1 MQILKYWWIG
11 LGAIF
16 LTTPA
21 FASTGLDSSIEW
33 TNYRSCIDLTTS
45 LKKYLA
51 SSELSARLLKSNYA
65 KSDKDPLIN
74 QQITSQTYFS
84 YLDKNQQLLYLFK
97 WAQESKT
104 NTVNIAIP
112 ALLAKFHLPK
122 SRKHI
127 QTFFYQDKKL
137 IISAEENQNS
147 LIAIYTI
154 EDKSFKPLKY
164 YKMSGPFKQAQLVW
178 DKFYLIT
185 QKQTTKDSLEAL
197 LKANWED
204 NNFFPKLEQA
214 IKYCLKTSIISEA
227 TCQKIA
233 HNITDGELP
242 TLTSLAI
249 FNLNSLDTEPEIKH
263 FLGQIKHITIW
274 SEYLYL
280 LKSHNNTDIT
290 CKNCSQK
297 AEWSGEKT
305 LIQWFSLDPKLYQ
318 SNNAILS
325 WMLLSSKNYLTED
338 FKFEIPLYQTSGKM
352 KQYRLL
358 QADNK
363 LSTFTT
369 TILAETGSNYQ
380 NIIKENWSY
389 QLSNNETTLII
400 TQNKNQS
407 LLPTNERRKNQLF
420 TLENN
425 LITIQNTNNAI
436 TITSTEIGQS
446 KGGTLLSLN
455 NAELLDNMYWNS
467 EQKILSLITREN
479 GKTTLRGYDLWDRK
493 EAKLLFK
500 RTYPVISTLK
510 HLDLYINMEKYTV
523 LIAQGIADFF
533 VTRNHTLTKTIK
545 IK

>member
-16 LTTPA
+16 LTTPT
-21 FASTGLDSSIEW
+21 FASTVLDSSIEW

-65 KSDKDPLIN
+65 KLDKSPLIN

-112 ALLAKFHLPK
+112 TLLAKFHLPK

-185 QKQTTKDSLEAL
+185 QKQTSKDSLEAL

-204 NNFFPKLEQA
+204 NTFLPKLEQA
-214 IKYCLKTSIISEA
+214 IKYWLKTSIISQA

-242 TLTSLAI
+242 TLTSLAV
-249 FNLNSLDTEPEIKH
+249 FNLNSLDTQPEIKF
-263 FLGQIKHITIW
+263 FLGQLNHIAIW

-325 WMLLSSKNYLTED
+325 WTLLSSKNYMTED
-338 FKFEIPLYQTSGKM
+338 FKLEIPLYQTSGKM
-352 KQYRLL
+352 KQYRIL

-363 LSTFTT
+363 LSTFTP

-380 NIIKENWSY
+380 NITKESWSY
-389 QLSNNETTLII
+389 QLSNGETTLII
-400 TQNKNQS
+400 TQNQNQS
-407 LLPTNERRKNQLF
+407 LLPTSERRKNQLF
-420 TLENN
+420 TLGNS
-425 LITIQNTNNAI
+425 LIKIQNTNNAI
-436 TITSTEIGQS
+436 TITNNEIGQS
-446 KGGTLLSLN
+446 KGETLLSLN
-455 NAELLDNMYWNS
+455 NAELLDNIYRNS
-467 EQKILSLITREN
+467 EQKILSLIIREN
-479 GKTTLRGYDLWDRK
+479 GKTTLRGYDLWEPK
-493 EAKLLFK
+493 TAKLLFK
-500 RTYPVISTLK
+500 RTYPVLSTLK

>member
-16 LTTPA
+16 LTTPT

-51 SSELSARLLKSNYA
+51 SSELSARLSKSNYA
-65 KSDKDPLIN
+65 KSDKYPLIN
-74 QQITSQTYFS
+74 QQTTSQTYFS

-112 ALLAKFHLPK
+112 TLLAKFHLPK

-164 YKMSGPFKQAQLVW
+164 YKMSGPFKQVQLVW
-178 DKFYLIT
+178 DKLYLIT

-214 IKYCLKTSIISEA
+214 IKYWLKTSIISQA

-263 FLGQIKHITIW
+263 FLGQLNHIAIW
-274 SEYLYL
+274 PEYLYF

-325 WMLLSSKNYLTED
+325 WTLLSSKNYLTED
-338 FKFEIPLYQTSGKM
+338 FKLEIPLYQTSGKM
-352 KQYRLL
+352 KQYRIL
-358 QADNK
+358 QGDNK

-380 NIIKENWSY
+380 NITKESWSY
-389 QLSNNETTLII
+389 ELSNNETTLII

-407 LLPTNERRKNQLF
+407 LLPTGEREKKQLF
-420 TLENN
+420 PLGNS
-425 LITIQNTNNAI
+425 LIKIQNKNNAI
-436 TITSTEIGQS
+436 TITKTEIGQS
-446 KGGTLLSLN
+446 KGETLLSLN

-479 GKTTLRGYDLWDRK
+479 GKTTLRGYDLWEPK
-493 EAKLLFK
+493 TAKLLFK
-500 RTYPVISTLK
+500 RTYPVLSNLK
-510 HLDLYINMEKYTV
+510 HLDLYINMEKYTI

>member
-45 LKKYLA
+45 LKKYLT
-51 SSELSARLLKSNYA
+51 SSELSARLVKSNYA
-65 KSDKDPLIN
+65 KSDKNPLIN

-185 QKQTTKDSLEAL
+185 QKQTSKDSLEAL

-214 IKYCLKTSIISEA
+214 IKYWLKTSIISEA

-274 SEYLYL
+274 SEYLYF
-280 LKSHNNTDIT
+280 LKPHNNTDIT

-325 WMLLSSKNYLTED
+325 WTLLSSKNYLTED
-338 FKFEIPLYQTSGKM
+338 LKLEIPLYQTSGKI
-352 KQYRLL
+352 KQYA
-358 QADNK
+358 QHFYYNH
-363 LSTFTT
+363 LSW
-369 TILAETGSNYQ
+369 
-380 NIIKENWSY
+380 NW
-389 QLSNNETTLII
+389 I
-400 TQNKNQS
+400 
-407 LLPTNERRKNQLF
+407 
-420 TLENN
+420 
-425 LITIQNTNNAI
+425 
-436 TITSTEIGQS
+436 
-446 KGGTLLSLN
+446 
-455 NAELLDNMYWNS
+455 
-467 EQKILSLITREN
+467 
-479 GKTTLRGYDLWDRK
+479 
-493 EAKLLFK
+493 
-500 RTYPVISTLK
+500 
-510 HLDLYINMEKYTV
+510 
-523 LIAQGIADFF
+523 
-533 VTRNHTLTKTIK
+533 
-545 IK
+545 

>member
-1 MQILKYWWIG
+1 MQILKYWWIS

-16 LTTPA
+16 LTAPT

-51 SSELSARLLKSNYA
+51 SSELSARLVKSNYM

-74 QQITSQTYFS
+74 QQTTSQTYFS

-104 NTVNIAIP
+104 STVNIAIP
-112 ALLAKFHLPK
+112 TLLAKFHLPK

-214 IKYCLKTSIISEA
+214 IKYWLKTSIISQA

-249 FNLNSLDTEPEIKH
+249 FNLNSLDTEPEIK
-263 FLGQIKHITIW
+263 FSLGQLNHIAIW
-274 SEYLYL
+274 PEYLYF

-290 CKNCSQK
+290 CKNCSPK

-325 WMLLSSKNYLTED
+325 WTLLSSKNYLTED
-338 FKFEIPLYQTSGKM
+338 FKLEIPLYQTSGKM

-358 QADNK
+358 QANNK

-380 NIIKENWSY
+380 NIIKESWSY
-389 QLSNNETTLII
+389 QLSNDETTLII
-400 TQNKNQS
+400 TQNNNQY
-407 LLPTNERRKNQLF
+407 LLPTSEREKRQLF
-420 TLENN
+420 TLGNS
-425 LITIQNTNNAI
+425 LITIQNKNNAI

-455 NAELLDNMYWNS
+455 NAELLDNIYWNS

-479 GKTTLRGYDLWDRK
+479 GKTTLRGYDLWDPK

-500 RTYPVISTLK
+500 RTYPVLSTLK
-510 HLDLYINMEKYTV
+510 HLDLYIHMEKYTV

-533 VTRNHTLTKTIK
+533 VTRNHQLTKTIK

>member
-1 MQILKYWWIG
+1 MQILKYWWIT

-45 LKKYLA
+45 LKKYLT
-51 SSELSARLLKSNYA
+51 SSELSAWLLKSNYA
-65 KSDKDPLIN
+65 KSDKNPLIN
-74 QQITSQTYFS
+74 RQTTSQSYFS

-112 ALLAKFHLPK
+112 TLLAKFHLPK

-137 IISAEENQNS
+137 IISAEENQDS

-164 YKMSGPFKQAQLVW
+164 YKMSGPFKQAQLIW

-214 IKYCLKTSIISEA
+214 IKYWLKTSIISQA

-233 HNITDGELP
+233 HNIADGELP

-249 FNLNSLDTEPEIKH
+249 FNLNSLDTEPEIKF
-263 FLGQIKHITIW
+263 FLGQLDHIAIW
-274 SEYLYL
+274 PEYLYF
-280 LKSHNNTDIT
+280 LKPHNNTDIT

-325 WMLLSSKNYLTED
+325 WTLLSSKNYLTED
-338 FKFEIPLYQTSGKM
+338 FKLEIPLYQTSGKM

-358 QADNK
+358 QTNNK

-380 NIIKENWSY
+380 NITKESWSY

-400 TQNKNQS
+400 TQNKNQY
-407 LLPTNERRKNQLF
+407 LLPTSERRKNQLF
-420 TLENN
+420 TLGNN
-425 LITIQNTNNAI
+425 LIKIQNTNNAI
-436 TITSTEIGQS
+436 RITSTEIGQS

-455 NAELLDNMYWNS
+455 NAELLDNIYWNS

-479 GKTTLRGYDLWDRK
+479 GKTTLRGYDLWDPK

-500 RTYPVISTLK
+500 RTYPVLSTLK
-510 HLDLYINMEKYTV
+510 HLDLYIHMEKYTV

>member
-21 FASTGLDSSIEW
+21 FASTGIDSSIEW

-65 KSDKDPLIN
+65 KSDKNPLIN

-112 ALLAKFHLPK
+112 TLLAKFHLPK

-164 YKMSGPFKQAQLVW
+164 YKISGPFKQAQLVW

-185 QKQTTKDSLEAL
+185 QKQTSKNSLEAL

-214 IKYCLKTSIISEA
+214 IKYWLKTSIISEA

-233 HNITDGELP
+233 HNITNGELP
-242 TLTSLAI
+242 NLTSLAI
-249 FNLNSLDTEPEIKH
+249 FNLNSLDTEPEIKF
-263 FLGQIKHITIW
+263 FLGQLNHIAIW
-274 SEYLYL
+274 PEYLYF
-280 LKSHNNTDIT
+280 LKSHNNTVIT

-297 AEWSGEKT
+297 AEWSWEKT

-318 SNNAILS
+318 SNNVILS
-325 WMLLSSKNYLTED
+325 WTLLSSKNYLTED
-338 FKFEIPLYQTSGKM
+338 FKLEIPLYQTSGKI
-352 KQYRLL
+352 KQYRIL

-363 LSTFTT
+363 LSTFTP

-380 NIIKENWSY
+380 NITKESWSY
-389 QLSNNETTLII
+389 QLSNDETTLIT
-400 TQNKNQS
+400 TQAKTQS
-407 LLPTNERRKNQLF
+407 LLPTREREKRQLF
-420 TLENN
+420 ALGDS
-425 LITIQNTNNAI
+425 LIKIQNTNNAI
-436 TITSTEIGQS
+436 TITSTEMGQS
-446 KGGTLLSLN
+446 KGETLLSLKN
-455 NAELLDNMYWNS
+455 TELLEIYRNS

-479 GKTTLRGYDLWDRK
+479 GKTTLRGYDLWEPK
-493 EAKLLFK
+493 TAKLLFK
-500 RTYPVISTLK
+500 RTYPVLSNLK
-510 HLDLYINMEKYTV
+510 HLDLYTNMEKYTV
-523 LIAQGIADFF
+523 LITQGIADFF

>member
-1 MQILKYWWIG
+1 MK
-11 LGAIF
+11 
-16 LTTPA
+16 
-21 FASTGLDSSIEW
+21 
-33 TNYRSCIDLTTS
+33 N
-45 LKKYLA
+45 
-51 SSELSARLLKSNYA
+51 NYA
-65 KSDKDPLIN
+65 KSDKSPLIN

-112 ALLAKFHLPK
+112 TLLAKFHLPK

-164 YKMSGPFKQAQLVW
+164 YKISGPFKQAQLVW
-178 DKFYLIT
+178 DRFYLIT

-214 IKYCLKTSIISEA
+214 IKYWLKTSIISEA

-249 FNLNSLDTEPEIKH
+249 FNLNSLDTQPEIK
-263 FLGQIKHITIW
+263 FLLGQLDHIAIW
-274 SEYLYL
+274 PEYLYF
-280 LKSHNNTDIT
+280 LKPHNNTGIA

-325 WMLLSSKNYLTED
+325 WTLLSSKNYLTED
-338 FKFEIPLYQTSGKM
+338 FKLEIPLYQTSGKM
-352 KQYRLL
+352 KQYRILR
-358 QADNK
+358 ANNK

-380 NIIKENWSY
+380 NIIKESWSY
-389 QLSNNETTLII
+389 QLSNDETTLII

-407 LLPTNERRKNQLF
+407 LLPTSEREKRHLF
-420 TLENN
+420 TLGNS
-425 LITIQNTNNAI
+425 LIKIQNTNNAI
-436 TITSTEIGQS
+436 TITNTEIGQS
-446 KGGTLLSLN
+446 KGETLLSLN
-455 NAELLDNMYWNS
+455 NAELLDNIYWNS

-479 GKTTLRGYDLWDRK
+479 GKTTLRGYDLWDHK

-500 RTYPVISTLK
+500 RTYPVLSNLK

>member
-1 MQILKYWWIG
+1 MQILKYWWIS

-33 TNYRSCIDLTTS
+33 TNYRSCIDLTAS
-45 LKKYLA
+45 LKKYLT
-51 SSELSARLLKSNYA
+51 SSELSTRLLKNNYA
-65 KSDKDPLIN
+65 KSDKSPLIN
-74 QQITSQTYFS
+74 QQTTSQTYFS

-112 ALLAKFHLPK
+112 TLLAKFHLPK

-164 YKMSGPFKQAQLVW
+164 YKMSGPFKQAQLIW
-178 DKFYLIT
+178 DRFYLIT

-204 NNFFPKLEQA
+204 NTFLPKLEQA
-214 IKYCLKTSIISEA
+214 IKYWLKTTIISQA

-233 HNITDGELP
+233 HNITYGELP

-249 FNLNSLDTEPEIKH
+249 FNLNSLDTQPEIKH
-263 FLGQIKHITIW
+263 FLGQLNHIAIW
-274 SEYLYL
+274 PEYLYF
-280 LKSHNNTDIT
+280 LKPHRNTDIT

-325 WMLLSSKNYLTED
+325 WTLLSSKNYLTED
-338 FKFEIPLYQTSGKM
+338 FKLEIPLYQTSGKI

-358 QADNK
+358 QGDNK

-380 NIIKENWSY
+380 NIIKESWSY
-389 QLSNNETTLII
+389 QLSNDETTLII
-400 TQNKNQS
+400 TQNKNQY
-407 LLPTNERRKNQLF
+407 LLPTSERRKNQLF
-420 TLENN
+420 TLGNS
-425 LITIQNTNNAI
+425 LITIQNKNNAI

-446 KGGTLLSLN
+446 KGETLLSLN
-455 NAELLDNMYWNS
+455 NAELLDNIYRNS

-479 GKTTLRGYDLWDRK
+479 GKTTLRGYDLWDPK

-500 RTYPVISTLK
+500 RTYPVLSNLK

-533 VTRNHTLTKTIK
+533 VTKNHTLTKTIK

>member
-21 FASTGLDSSIEW
+21 FASTGLDYSIEW

-112 ALLAKFHLPK
+112 TLLAKFHLPK

-178 DKFYLIT
+178 DRFYLIT

-214 IKYCLKTSIISEA
+214 IKYWLKTSTISQA

-249 FNLNSLDTEPEIKH
+249 FNLNSLDTEPEIKF
-263 FLGQIKHITIW
+263 FLGQLKHIAIW
-274 SEYLYL
+274 PEYLYL

-325 WMLLSSKNYLTED
+325 WTLLSSKNYLTED
-338 FKFEIPLYQTSGKM
+338 FKLEIPLYQTSGKM

-446 KGGTLLSLN
+446 KGRTLLSLN
-455 NAELLDNMYWNS
+455 NAELLDNIYRNS

-479 GKTTLRGYDLWDRK
+479 GKTTLRGYNLWDPK

-500 RTYPVISTLK
+500 RTYPVLSTLK

>member
-1 MQILKYWWIG
+1 MQILKYGWIG

-16 LTTPA
+16 LTTPT

-65 KSDKDPLIN
+65 KSDKNPLIN

-97 WAQESKT
+97 GAQESKT

-112 ALLAKFHLPK
+112 TLLAKFHLPK

-164 YKMSGPFKQAQLVW
+164 YKMSGPFKQAQLVG

-197 LKANWED
+197 LKANGED

-214 IKYCLKTSIISEA
+214 IKYGLKTTIISQA

-242 TLTSLAI
+242 NLTSLAI

-263 FLGQIKHITIW
+263 FLGQLNHIAIGP
-274 SEYLYL
+274 EYLYF
-280 LKSHNNTDIT
+280 LKPHNNTDIT

-297 AEWSGEKT
+297 AEGSGEKT
-305 LIQWFSLDPKLYQ
+305 LIQGFSLDPKLYQ

-325 WMLLSSKNYLTED
+325 GTLLSSKNYLTED
-338 FKFEIPLYQTSGKM
+338 FKLEIPLYQTSGKM
-352 KQYRLL
+352 KQYRIL

-380 NIIKENWSY
+380 NITKESGSY
-389 QLSNNETTLII
+389 QLSNDETTLII
-400 TQNKNQS
+400 TQNKNQY
-407 LLPTNERRKNQLF
+407 LLPTSERRKNQLF
-420 TLENN
+420 TLGNN
-425 LITIQNTNNAI
+425 LIKIQNTNNAI
-436 TITSTEIGQS
+436 TITNNEIGQS
-446 KGGTLLSLN
+446 KGETLLSLN
-455 NAELLDNMYWNS
+455 NAELLDNIYRNS

-479 GKTTLRGYDLWDRK
+479 GKTTLRGYDLGDPK

-500 RTYPVISTLK
+500 RTYPVLSNLK

>member
-16 LTTPA
+16 LTTPT

-65 KSDKDPLIN
+65 KSDKNPLIN

-112 ALLAKFHLPK
+112 TLLAKFHLPK

-185 QKQTTKDSLEAL
+185 QKQTSKDSLETL

-214 IKYCLKTSIISEA
+214 IKYWLKTSIISEA

-242 TLTSLAI
+242 PLTSLAI
-249 FNLNSLDTEPEIKH
+249 FNLNSLDTEPEIKF
-263 FLGQIKHITIW
+263 FLGQLNHIAIW
-274 SEYLYL
+274 PEYLYF

-325 WMLLSSKNYLTED
+325 WTLLSSKNYLTEN
-338 FKFEIPLYQTSGKM
+338 FKLEISLYQTSGKI
-352 KQYRLL
+352 KQYRIL
-358 QADNK
+358 QANNK

-380 NIIKENWSY
+380 SIIKESWSY
-389 QLSNNETTLII
+389 ELSNDEITLII
-400 TQNKNQS
+400 TQNNNQY
-407 LLPTNERRKNQLF
+407 LLPTSERRKNQLF
-420 TLENN
+420 TLRNS
-425 LITIQNTNNAI
+425 LITIQNTNNTI

-446 KGGTLLSLN
+446 KGRTLLSLN
-455 NAELLDNMYWNS
+455 NAELLDNIYWNS
-467 EQKILSLITREN
+467 EQNILSLITREN
-479 GKTTLRGYDLWDRK
+479 GKTTLRGYDLWEAK
-493 EAKLLFK
+493 TAKLLFK
-500 RTYPVISTLK
+500 RTYPVLSTLK
-510 HLDLYINMEKYTV
+510 HLDLYIHMEKYTV

-533 VTRNHTLTKTIK
+533 VTRNHQLTKTIK

>member
-1 MQILKYWWIG
+1 MQILKYWWIS

-16 LTTPA
+16 LTTPT

-51 SSELSARLLKSNYA
+51 SSELSTRLLKSNYA
-65 KSDKDPLIN
+65 KSDKSPLIN
-74 QQITSQTYFS
+74 QQTTSQTYFS

-112 ALLAKFHLPK
+112 TLLAKFHVPK

-154 EDKSFKPLKY
+154 ENKSFKPLKY

-185 QKQTTKDSLEAL
+185 QKQTSKDSLETL
-197 LKANWED
+197 LKTNWED

-214 IKYCLKTSIISEA
+214 IKYWLKTSIISQA

-242 TLTSLAI
+242 NLTSLTI

-263 FLGQIKHITIW
+263 FLGQLNHIAIW
-274 SEYLYL
+274 PEYLYF
-280 LKSHNNTDIT
+280 LKPHNNTDIT

-325 WMLLSSKNYLTED
+325 WTLLSSKNYLTED
-338 FKFEIPLYQTSGKM
+338 FKLEIPLYQTSGKM
-352 KQYRLL
+352 KQYRIL

-380 NIIKENWSY
+380 NMIKESWSY
-389 QLSNNETTLII
+389 QLSNDDTTLII
-400 TQNKNQS
+400 TQNKNQY
-407 LLPTNERRKNQLF
+407 LFPTSERRKNQLF
-420 TLENN
+420 TLGNN
-425 LITIQNTNNAI
+425 LIKIQNTNNAI
-436 TITSTEIGQS
+436 TITSTEIGKS
-446 KGGTLLSLN
+446 KGETLLSPN
-455 NAELLDNMYWNS
+455 NTELLEIYRNS

-479 GKTTLRGYDLWDRK
+479 GKTTLRGYDLWDPK

-510 HLDLYINMEKYTV
+510 HLDLYTNMEKYTV
-523 LIAQGIADFF
+523 LIVQGIADFF

>member
-1 MQILKYWWIG
+1 MQILKYWWIS

-16 LTTPA
+16 LTTPT

-51 SSELSARLLKSNYA
+51 SSELSTRLLKSNYA
-65 KSDKDPLIN
+65 KSDKSPLIN
-74 QQITSQTYFS
+74 QQTTSQTYFS

-112 ALLAKFHLPK
+112 TLLAKFHVPK

-154 EDKSFKPLKY
+154 ENKSFKPLKY

-185 QKQTTKDSLEAL
+185 QKQTSKDSLETL
-197 LKANWED
+197 LKTNWED

-214 IKYCLKTSIISEA
+214 IKYWLKTSIISQA

-242 TLTSLAI
+242 NLTSLTI

-263 FLGQIKHITIW
+263 FLGQLNHIAIW
-274 SEYLYL
+274 PEYLYF
-280 LKSHNNTDIT
+280 LKPHNNTDIT

-325 WMLLSSKNYLTED
+325 WTLLSSKNYLTED
-338 FKFEIPLYQTSGKM
+338 FKLEIPLYQTSGKM
-352 KQYRLL
+352 KQYRIL

-380 NIIKENWSY
+380 NMIKESWSY
-389 QLSNNETTLII
+389 QLSNDDTTLII
-400 TQNKNQS
+400 TQNKNQY
-407 LLPTNERRKNQLF
+407 LFPTSERRKNQLF
-420 TLENN
+420 TLGNN
-425 LITIQNTNNAI
+425 LIKIQNTNNAI
-436 TITSTEIGQS
+436 TITSTEIGKS
-446 KGGTLLSLN
+446 KGETLLSLN
-455 NAELLDNMYWNS
+455 NTELLEIYRNS

-479 GKTTLRGYDLWDRK
+479 GKTTLRGYDLWDPK

-510 HLDLYINMEKYTV
+510 HLDLYTNMEKYTV
-523 LIAQGIADFF
+523 LIVQGIADFF

>member
-16 LTTPA
+16 LTTPT

-51 SSELSARLLKSNYA
+51 SSELSAQLLKSNYV

-74 QQITSQTYFS
+74 QQTTSQTYFS

-122 SRKHI
+122 SRKYI

-204 NNFFPKLEQA
+204 KNFFPKLEQA
-214 IKYCLKTSIISEA
+214 IKYWLKTSIISQA

-242 TLTSLAI
+242 NLTSLVI
-249 FNLNSLDTEPEIKH
+249 FNLNSLDTQPEIKH
-263 FLGQIKHITIW
+263 FLGQLNHIAIW
-274 SEYLYL
+274 PEYLYL
-280 LKSHNNTDIT
+280 LKSHNNTDIS

-325 WMLLSSKNYLTED
+325 WTLLSSKNYLTED
-338 FKFEIPLYQTSGKM
+338 FKLEIPLYQTSGKM
-352 KQYRLL
+352 KQYRIL
-358 QADNK
+358 QANNK

-380 NIIKENWSY
+380 NIIKESWSY
-389 QLSNNETTLII
+389 QLSNDETTLII
-400 TQNKNQS
+400 TENNNQY
-407 LLPTNERRKNQLF
+407 LFPTSERRKNQLF
-420 TLENN
+420 TLGNN
-425 LITIQNTNNAI
+425 LIKIQNTNNAI

-446 KGGTLLSLN
+446 KGETLLSLN
-455 NAELLDNMYWNS
+455 NAELLDNIYWNS

-479 GKTTLRGYDLWDRK
+479 GKTTLRGYDLWEPK
-493 EAKLLFK
+493 TAKLLFK
-500 RTYPVISTLK
+500 RTYPVLSNLK
-510 HLDLYINMEKYTV
+510 YLNLYTNMEKYTV

-533 VTRNHTLTKTIK
+533 VTRNHQLTKTIK

>member
-1 MQILKYWWIG
+1 MQILKYWWIS

-16 LTTPA
+16 LTTPT

-51 SSELSARLLKSNYA
+51 SSELSTRLLKNNYA
-65 KSDKDPLIN
+65 KSDKSPLIN

-112 ALLAKFHLPK
+112 TLLAKFHLPK

-164 YKMSGPFKQAQLVW
+164 YKISGPFKQAQLVW
-178 DKFYLIT
+178 DRFYLIT

-214 IKYCLKTSIISEA
+214 IKYWLKTSIISEA

-249 FNLNSLDTEPEIKH
+249 FNLNSLDTQPEIK
-263 FLGQIKHITIW
+263 FLLGQLDHIAIW
-274 SEYLYL
+274 PEYLYF
-280 LKSHNNTDIT
+280 LKPHNNTGIA

-325 WMLLSSKNYLTED
+325 WTLLSSKNYLTED
-338 FKFEIPLYQTSGKM
+338 FKLEIPLYQTSGKM
-352 KQYRLL
+352 KQYRIL

-380 NIIKENWSY
+380 NIIKESWSY

-400 TQNKNQS
+400 TQNNNQY
-407 LLPTNERRKNQLF
+407 LLPTGEREKRQLF
-420 TLENN
+420 PLGNM
-425 LITIQNTNNAI
+425 LIKIQNTNNAI

-479 GKTTLRGYDLWDRK
+479 GKTTLRGYDLWDSK
-493 EAKLLFK
+493 QVKLLFK

-533 VTRNHTLTKTIK
+533 VTRNHQLTKTIK

>member
-1 MQILKYWWIG
+1 MQILKYWWIS

-16 LTTPA
+16 LTTPT

-51 SSELSARLLKSNYA
+51 SSELSTRLLKNNYA
-65 KSDKDPLIN
+65 KSDKSPLIN

-112 ALLAKFHLPK
+112 TLLAKFHLPK

-164 YKMSGPFKQAQLVW
+164 YKISGPFKQAQLVW
-178 DKFYLIT
+178 DRFYLIT

-214 IKYCLKTSIISEA
+214 IKYWLKTSIISEA

-249 FNLNSLDTEPEIKH
+249 FNLNSLDTQPEIK
-263 FLGQIKHITIW
+263 FLLGQLDHIAIW
-274 SEYLYL
+274 PEYLYF
-280 LKSHNNTDIT
+280 LKPHNNTVIT

-297 AEWSGEKT
+297 AEWSWEKT

-325 WMLLSSKNYLTED
+325 WTLLSSKNYLTED
-338 FKFEIPLYQTSGKM
+338 FKLEIPLYQTSGKM
-352 KQYRLL
+352 KQYRIL
-358 QADNK
+358 QANNK
-363 LSTFTT
+363 LSAFTT

-380 NIIKENWSY
+380 NITKESWSY
-389 QLSNNETTLII
+389 QLSNDETTLIT
-400 TQNKNQS
+400 TQAKTQS
-407 LLPTNERRKNQLF
+407 LLPTREREKRQLF
-420 TLENN
+420 ALGDS
-425 LITIQNTNNAI
+425 LIKIQNTNNAI
-436 TITSTEIGQS
+436 TITSTEMGQS
-446 KGGTLLSLN
+446 KGETLLSLKN
-455 NAELLDNMYWNS
+455 TELLEIYRNS

-479 GKTTLRGYDLWDRK
+479 GKTTLRGYDLWEPK
-493 EAKLLFK
+493 TAKLLFK
-500 RTYPVISTLK
+500 RTYPVLSNLK
-510 HLDLYINMEKYTV
+510 HLDLYTNMEKYTV
-523 LIAQGIADFF
+523 LITQGIADFF

>member
-1 MQILKYWWIG
+1 
-11 LGAIF
+11 
-16 LTTPA
+16 
-21 FASTGLDSSIEW
+21 
-33 TNYRSCIDLTTS
+33 
-45 LKKYLA
+45 
-51 SSELSARLLKSNYA
+51 
-65 KSDKDPLIN
+65 
-74 QQITSQTYFS
+74 
-84 YLDKNQQLLYLFK
+84 
-97 WAQESKT
+97 
-104 NTVNIAIP
+104 
-112 ALLAKFHLPK
+112 LAKFHLPK

-164 YKMSGPFKQAQLVW
+164 YKISGPFKQAQLVG
-178 DKFYLIT
+178 DRFYLIT

-197 LKANWED
+197 LKANGED

-214 IKYCLKTSIISEA
+214 IKYGLKTSIISEA

-249 FNLNSLDTEPEIKH
+249 FNLNSLDTQPEIK
-263 FLGQIKHITIW
+263 FLLGQLDHIAIGP
-274 SEYLYL
+274 EYLYF
-280 LKSHNNTDIT
+280 LKPHNNTGIA

-297 AEWSGEKT
+297 AEGSGEKT
-305 LIQWFSLDPKLYQ
+305 LIQGFSLDPKLYQ

-325 WMLLSSKNYLTED
+325 GTLLSSKNYLTED
-338 FKFEIPLYQTSGKM
+338 FKLEIPLYQTSGKM
-352 KQYRLL
+352 KQYRIL

-380 NIIKENWSY
+380 NIIKESGSY

-400 TQNKNQS
+400 TQNNNQY
-407 LLPTNERRKNQLF
+407 LLPTSERRKNQLF
-420 TLENN
+420 TLGNN
-425 LITIQNTNNAI
+425 LIKIQNTNNAI
-436 TITSTEIGQS
+436 TIKSTEIGQS

-479 GKTTLRGYDLWDRK
+479 GKTTLRGYDLGDPK

-533 VTRNHTLTKTIK
+533 VTRNHQLTKTIK

>member
-1 MQILKYWWIG
+1 
-11 LGAIF
+11 
-16 LTTPA
+16 
-21 FASTGLDSSIEW
+21 
-33 TNYRSCIDLTTS
+33 
-45 LKKYLA
+45 
-51 SSELSARLLKSNYA
+51 
-65 KSDKDPLIN
+65 
-74 QQITSQTYFS
+74 
-84 YLDKNQQLLYLFK
+84 
-97 WAQESKT
+97 
-104 NTVNIAIP
+104 
-112 ALLAKFHLPK
+112 
-122 SRKHI
+122 
-127 QTFFYQDKKL
+127 
-137 IISAEENQNS
+137 
-147 LIAIYTI
+147 
-154 EDKSFKPLKY
+154 
-164 YKMSGPFKQAQLVW
+164 MSGPFKQAQLVW

-185 QKQTTKDSLEAL
+185 EKQTTKDSLEAL

-214 IKYCLKTSIISEA
+214 IKYWLKTTIISQA

-233 HNITDGELP
+233 HNITDGESP

-263 FLGQIKHITIW
+263 FLGQLDHIAIW

-280 LKSHNNTDIT
+280 LKSYNNTDIT

-325 WMLLSSKNYLTED
+325 WTLLSSKNYLTED
-338 FKFEIPLYQTSGKM
+338 FKLEIPLYQTSGKI

-369 TILAETGSNYQ
+369 TILTETGSNYQ
-380 NIIKENWSY
+380 NIIKESWSY
-389 QLSNNETTLII
+389 QLSNDETTLII
-400 TQNKNQS
+400 TQNKNQYI
-407 LLPTNERRKNQLF
+407 LPTSERRKKQLF
-420 TLENN
+420 TLGNN
-425 LITIQNTNNAI
+425 LIKIQNTNNAI

-446 KGGTLLSLN
+446 KGRTLLSLN
-455 NAELLDNMYWNS
+455 NAELLDNIYWNS

-479 GKTTLRGYDLWDRK
+479 GKTTLRGYDLWDPK

-533 VTRNHTLTKTIK
+533 VTKNHTLTKTIK

>member
-16 LTTPA
+16 LTTPT
-21 FASTGLDSSIEW
+21 FASTGLDFSIEW

-65 KSDKDPLIN
+65 KPDKNPLIN

-112 ALLAKFHLPK
+112 TLLAKFHLPK

-164 YKMSGPFKQAQLVW
+164 YKMSGPFRQAQLVW

-214 IKYCLKTSIISEA
+214 IKYWLKTTIISQA

-242 TLTSLAI
+242 NLTSLAI

-263 FLGQIKHITIW
+263 FLGQLNHIAIW
-274 SEYLYL
+274 PEYLYF

-325 WMLLSSKNYLTED
+325 WTLLSSKNYLTED
-338 FKFEIPLYQTSGKM
+338 SKLEIPLYQTSGKM

-380 NIIKENWSY
+380 NIIKESWSY
-389 QLSNNETTLII
+389 QLSNDETTLII
-400 TQNKNQS
+400 TQNKNQY
-407 LLPTNERRKNQLF
+407 LFPTSEREKRQLF
-420 TLENN
+420 TLGNS
-425 LITIQNTNNAI
+425 LIKIQNTNNAI
-436 TITSTEIGQS
+436 TITNTEIGKS
-446 KGGTLLSLN
+446 KGETLLSLN
-455 NAELLDNMYWNS
+455 NAELLDNIHWNS
-467 EQKILSLITREN
+467 EQKILSLITREK
-479 GKTTLRGYDLWDRK
+479 GKTTLRGYDLWDPK
-493 EAKLLFK
+493 EVKLLFK
-500 RTYPVISTLK
+500 RTYPVLSTLK